1 MVYVNIKLRGDH
13 MKIAIGNDHVG
24 YTLKA
29 AVLEVL
35 KQRNIEVIDV
45 GSYNDEKTDYP
56 IYGEKVANLVANHEV
71 DLGIIMCGTGVGIS
85 ISANKVNGIRAVVCS
100 EPYTAK
106 LSRMHNNSNILAM
119 GSRVIGT
126 EMAKMIVDEWLD
138 ATYEGGRHD
147 KRIALIKAIEEK
159 QN

>member
-1 MVYVNIKLRGDH
+1 

-24 YTLKA
+24 YTLKS

-35 KQRNIEVIDV
+35 KQRNIEVVDV
-45 GSYNDEKTDYP
+45 GSYSDEKTDYP
-56 IYGEKVANLVANHEV
+56 IYGEKVANLVANHDV

-119 GSRVIGT
+119 GSRVVGT
-126 EMAKMIVDEWLD
+126 EMAKMIVEEWLD

>member
-1 MVYVNIKLRGDH
+1 MVYDNIKLRGGY

-24 YTLKA
+24 YTLKS

-35 KQRNIEVIDV
+35 KQRNIEVVDV
-45 GSYNDEKTDYP
+45 GSYSDEKTDYP
-56 IYGEKVANLVANHEV
+56 IYGEKVANLVANHDV

-119 GSRVIGT
+119 GSRVVGT
-126 EMAKMIVDEWLD
+126 EMAKMIVEEWLD